1 MSAPGDREQLDFL
14 TKLQR
19 LLAEGN
25 FVASYKYALLLS
37 LADIAV
43 EKGDDSGA
51 PMQLSL
57 DDIAEKFIKL
67 YWRQA
72 VPHPAGAV
80 LRQNTGGTASIVTA
94 VGEARK
100 GNASLATVAC
110 DARAWSSL
118 KAKVRQTVKTMPL
131 LKLQT
136 LGATTIEFLYAN
148 TVVDGGITL
157 KPGVA
162 FCLRRFHG
170 LIEDL
175 VRGAWLRYVRRTNQN
190 LIGEAADLSEFMF
203 GSEREDLG
211 AYVPILRDLQM
222 DACFYCGKRLSKP
235 EIDHFIP
242 WSLYPVDLG
251 HNFVLADEGC
261 NGKKSDVLAGT
272 RHLARWWRQ
281 VDDHGA
287 ALASEFDNAGKVH
300 DAAAS
305 QRVTTWAYANA
316 EQAGALLWVEAK
328 KFEKS
333 AGWRAAVG
341 GQDCDSS
348 YPPEIRS
355 AFEAPRRTNET

>member
-25 FVASYKYALLLS
+25 FVASYKYALLLA
-37 LADIAV
+37 LAELAV
-43 EKGDDSGA
+43 EKGDDTGA
-51 PMQLSL
+51 AMRVSL
-57 DDIAEKFIKL
+57 DGIAEKFIRL

-80 LRQNTGGTASIVTA
+80 LRQNTGGAASIVTS
-94 VGEARK
+94 VGAARK
-100 GNASLATVAC
+100 GNASLATVVR
-110 DARAWSSL
+110 DARAWKSL
-118 KAKVRQTVKTMPL
+118 KTKVRQTVKTMPL

-136 LGATTIEFLYAN
+136 LGASTVEFLYAN
-148 TVVDGGITL
+148 TVVDSGITL

-175 VRGAWLRYVRRTNQN
+175 VRGAWLRYVRRTNQS

-203 GSEREDLG
+203 GSERDDLSG
-211 AYVPILRDLQM
+211 YVPILQSVQ
-222 DACFYCGKRLSKP
+222 ANTCFYCAKTLSKP
-235 EIDHFIP
+235 VVDHFIP
-242 WSLYPVDLG
+242 WALYPVDLG

-261 NGKKSDVLAGT
+261 NGTKSDVLAGK
-272 RHLARWWRQ
+272 RHLERWWRQ

-287 ALASEFDNAGKVH
+287 ALGDEFDKAGKVH

-305 QRVTTWAYANA
+305 QRVTNWAYTNA
-316 EQAGALLWVEAK
+316 GQAGAMLWVEAK
-328 KFEKS
+328 KFELS
-333 AGWRAAVG
+333 AGWRAVVG
-341 GQDCDSS
+341 
-348 YPPEIRS
+348 
-355 AFEAPRRTNET
+355 A